1 MGSGTADMR
10 TAVPSMM
17 TQRKRTMNDHTTRTR
32 SHACAVRDGREE
44 PFTVLGYRIGRNFRK
59 PGTGATI
66 GTRPS
71 AESVQRIGRKISAQ
85 TTAQYG
91 WMDTGDK
98 VRRLNGMLSGWAN
111 YYRLGPVRPACPTN
125 TAAIDAHTTKRLRQW
140 LCRKH
145 KVKSG
150 KHVHVSNTRL
160 WDTDGLIQRAP
171 ATKSVAWAKS

>member
-1 MGSGTADMR
+1 MTVLSSARRSMGSGTADMR
-10 TAVPSMM
+10 TAVTSMM
-17 TQRKRTMNDHTTRTR
+17 TQLKRTMNDHKTR
-32 SHACAVRDGREE
+32 CVRCPEE
-44 PFTVLGYRIGRNFRK
+44 PFTFLGYRIGRNFRK
-59 PGTGATI
+59 QGTGANI

-71 AESVQRIGRKISAQ
+71 AESVQRICRKISAQ
-85 TTAQYG
+85 TAAQYG

-111 YYRLGPVRPACPTN
+111 YYRLGQVRPAY
-125 TAAIDAHTTKRLRQW
+125 AAIDAHTTKRLRQW

-171 ATKSVAWAKS
+171 TTKSVAWAKS

>member
-1 MGSGTADMR
+1 MGSGTADMLA
-10 TAVPSMM
+10 AVTSMM
-17 TQRKRTMNDHTTRTR
+17 TQLKRTMNDHKTR
-32 SHACAVRDGREE
+32 CVRCPEE
-44 PFTVLGYRIGRNFRK
+44 PFTFLGYRIGRNFRK

-85 TTAQYG
+85 TAAQYG

-111 YYRLGPVRPACPTN
+111 YYRLGQVRPACPTN

-150 KHVHVSNTRL
+150 KPVHVSNTRL
-160 WDTDGLIQRAP
+160 WDTYGLIQRAP
-171 ATKSVAWAKS
+171 TTKSFAWAKS